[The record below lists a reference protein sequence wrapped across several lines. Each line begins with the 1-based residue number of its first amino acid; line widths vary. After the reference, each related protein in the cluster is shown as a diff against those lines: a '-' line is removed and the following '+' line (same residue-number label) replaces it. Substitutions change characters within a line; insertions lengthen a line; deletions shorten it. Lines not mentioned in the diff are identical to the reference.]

1 MKSKE
6 EKDVEKEF
14 RYLVKKYN
22 KTLGSNG
29 TWGDALNQLGISTY
43 GKKKWCGIYDQKNMP
58 WRKIKNSKCLYGIL
72 NNDYVGEGEHWLAFY
87 VKDKQ
92 FYIWDSYGRSMKEIV
107 PVLEKKLK
115 SQRIRYKSNDRDRN
129 QTDTQ
134 KDCGSRCFAW
144 LEIVDNMGI
153 RKAMKV

>member
-6 EKDVEKEF
+6 EKDLEKEF
-14 RYLVKKYN
+14 RILVKKYN
-22 KTLGSNG
+22 KILGSNG
-29 TWGDALNQLGISTY
+29 TWGDVLGKLGKKLY
-43 GKKKWCGIYDQKNMP
+43 GKKFCGIYDQKNMP
-58 WRKIKNSKCLYGIL
+58 WGKIKKSKCLYGIL
-72 NNDYVGEGEHWLAFY
+72 NNDYEGPGIHWLAFY

-92 FYIWDSYGRSMKEIV
+92 FYVWDSYGRSMKEIV

-115 SQRIRYKSNDRDRN
+115 SQRIRYQSNDRDRN

-144 LEIVDNMGI
+144 LEIVHNLGI